1 MDDDNESDIDESA
14 LESELEAILSGKAVS
29 KPRPKKKGNLFH
41 SPLLF
46 IKSES
51 FLICQIL

>member
-1 MDDDNESDIDESA
+1 MDDDESDIDESA

-29 KPRPKKKGNLFH
+29 KPPRPKKKGILSICINIFQ

-46 IKSES
+46 LFYKI
-51 FLICQIL
+51 